1 MRLSLILLVSLAVAA
16 SGCSALTGSMSPEK
30 QFKSQISD
38 MRNSDFHVTYE
49 VEANIG
55 GYGSIISGA
64 INEPEIYKNGDQSKF
79 VVGVTGVTAAAYDL
93 LGNRSVVCTQGSILG
108 GLGGSSDSESVSCDP
123 VETGYVNQSNFD
135 EGLEEF
141 NMTVTGTETVA
152 DRDCRNYRFTPS
164 GDVNETLE
172 ESDVPQA
179 STISEYSDSETQVNI
194 CLDKEKGYPA
204 LMTVKT
210 NQSSELRED
219 GMKELIRI
227 EATGHDTNFEDVNM
241 EVPVDVSASA
251 GGDPIQV
258 NVTSFDY
265 SGEVKVSLNDGEN
278 ITRQVESD
286 SKTTVE
292 LSSDD
297 LVYGSNEV
305 DVYTG
310 TGSPE
315 ATASF
320 YDYSSDYETD
330 YDYGSDYNFTS
341 DYDTD
346 TETNYSY

>member
-1 MRLSLILLVSLAVAA
+1 MVSLAVAA
-16 SGCSALTGSMSPEK
+16 SGCSALTGSMSPEQ

-38 MRNSDFHVTYE
+38 MRNSDFHVTYD

-108 GLGGSSDSESVSCDP
+108 GLGGLGGSSDSESVSCDP

-135 EGLEEF
+135 EGLEDF
-141 NMTVTGTETVA
+141 NMTVTGTRTVA
-152 DRDCRNYRFTPS
+152 DRDCRNYRFKPS

-179 STISEYSDSETQVNI
+179 STISEYSDSESQVNI

-227 EATGHDTNFEDVNM
+227 EATGHDTNFGDVNM

-278 ITRQVESD
+278 ITRQLKSD
-286 SKTTVE
+286 SKTTVK
-292 LSSDD
+292 LDSDD

>member
-1 MRLSLILLVSLAVAA
+1 MRLSLILLVSIAVAA
-16 SGCSALTGSMSPEK
+16 SGCSALTGNMSPEQ

-55 GYGSIISGA
+55 GYGSIISGV

-79 VVGVTGVTAAAYDL
+79 VVGVSGVTAAAYDL
-93 LGNRSVVCTQGSILG
+93 LENRSAICTQGSILG
-108 GLGGSSDSESVSCDP
+108 GLGGSSDSGSVSCE
-123 VETGYVNQSNFD
+123 VQETDYGGEEDLD
-135 EGLEEF
+135 EGFEEF

-152 DRDCRNYRFTPS
+152 DRDCRNYRFKPS

-172 ESDVPQA
+172 DSDVPQA
-179 STISEYSDSETQVNI
+179 STISEYSDSESQVNI

-210 NQSSELRED
+210 NESSELRED
-219 GMKELIRI
+219 GMKEILRV
-227 EATGHDTNFEDVNM
+227 EATDHDTDFEGVNM
-241 EVPVDVSASA
+241 EVPVDVSAAASS
-251 GGDPIQV
+251 DPLQV

-265 SGEVKVSLNDGEN
+265 SGDVKVSLNDEEN
-278 ITRQVESD
+278 VTREVESD
-286 SKTTVE
+286 SKVTVD
-292 LSSDD
+292 LNSDN

-305 DVYTG
+305 KVYTG
-310 TGSPE
+310 SGGPE

-320 YDYSSDYETD
+320 YDYTSDYETD
-330 YDYGSDYNFTS
+330 YDSGTDYNFTS

-346 TETNYSY
+346 YNYSD